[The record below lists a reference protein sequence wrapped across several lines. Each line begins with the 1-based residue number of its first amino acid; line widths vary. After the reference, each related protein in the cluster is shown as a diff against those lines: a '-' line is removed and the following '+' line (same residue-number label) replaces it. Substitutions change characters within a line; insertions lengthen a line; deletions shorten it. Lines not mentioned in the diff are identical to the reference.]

1 MILIQF
7 WRRPPPLRSCTVSLQ
22 QHCSQSRQLLPS
34 SSCSH
39 PLAAAAAAAAAAC
52 PRQDGNGRVCI
63 FGGEANVRFRS
74 NNLVGKFT
82 DALLVCIGVHAVFV
96 RGRLWC
102 IIVQYNERRSIG
114 TVVVR

>member
-7 WRRPPPLRSCTVSLQ
+7 WRRPPPLHSCTVSLQ
-22 QHCSQSRQLLPS
+22 QHCSQSRQLLLS

-39 PLAAAAAAAAAAC
+39 PLAAAAAAC